1 MFGNFDFTGKFGD
14 DSMFDARRHLMTE
27 VMKEANSEAFVNALE
42 GGGESPIAVLLVK
55 QGRMMKQA
63 FGSELRNMAVPL
75 LFAEREEISVPDFF
89 LRGLKDDS
97 DTEDIARKL
106 KRLLDFVKEGRKS
119 VELFDEVVRAFP
131 VVDRLAHTTGEG
143 RESGL
148 DAWLAAYS
156 DEEYEVGLWGITLLV
171 VASGIV
177 GDEPEVPEVVNTL
190 LGGMPDPLLDLC
202 GKIIVAY
209 KMMFYEFM
217 QGAEPAIATMR
228 ERLYNSL

>member
-14 DSMFDARRHLMTE
+14 DSAFDARRHFLTE
-27 VMKEANSEAFVNALE
+27 VMKEANSQAFVNALA
-42 GGGESPIAVLLVK
+42 GGGESPIAVLLAK

-97 DTEDIARKL
+97 DTEDIAGKL
-106 KRLLDFVKEGRKS
+106 KLLLDFVKEGRKS

-156 DEEYEVGLWGITLLV
+156 DEEYEVGLWGMALLV
-171 VASGIV
+171 MASGIA
-177 GDEPEVPEVVNTL
+177 GDEPEAVNTL
-190 LGGMPDPLLDLC
+190 LGGMPDPVLDLC

-228 ERLYNSL
+228 EKLYNSL